1 MVVKV
6 MSSSPTMSSA
16 VMYNENKVKE
26 GEAVILAA
34 LNADEGLTVHETF
47 ARLERMNI
55 RSKDVSFHMSVNPA
69 EGERI
74 DEKALKEFV
83 SELMNGLGYGSQ
95 PYLIYRHDDIERRH
109 YHVVSVRTD
118 HQGKKIPDRQEQRK
132 CMNLL
137 EGLSQKY
144 GFRVGNGNAEALAE
158 IGINPSRF
166 DPQKGHVAAQFEAI
180 VQRCLSFRFT
190 SPEQFK
196 LLMQSHGV
204 SVSFRE
210 ANGGMAVLQGISKD
224 GKICTK
230 PVDERS
236 LSVAVCEDVQERI
249 ALSLSAD
256 KGPSREVEKVSRIV
270 SACLPYAESVK
281 GFEAMLER
289 KGITCCIRRK
299 DDGKIVGATFIDK
312 DTRCVFGS
320 SEIKTFKTTKLNDLE
335 PKVKNQENTRK
346 VSAGR
351 KM

>member
-1 MVVKV
+1 
-6 MSSSPTMSSA
+6 MSSSPTMNSA

-34 LNADEGLTVHETF
+34 LNADEGLTIHETF

-256 KGPSREVEKVSRIV
+256 KGPSREVEKVCRIV

-281 GFEAMLER
+281 GFETMLER

>member
-16 VMYNENKVKE
+16 VMYNDNKVKE

-83 SELMNGLGYGSQ
+83 SELMNGLGYGRQ
-95 PYLIYRHDDIERRH
+95 PDLIYRHDDIERRH

-118 HQGKKIPDRQEQRK
+118 HQGKKIPDRQEQRR

-256 KGPSREVEKVSRIV
+256 KGPSREVEKVCRIV

>member
-1 MVVKV
+1 
-6 MSSSPTMSSA
+6 MSSSPTMNSA

-34 LNADEGLTVHETF
+34 LNADEGLTIHETF

-256 KGPSREVEKVSRIV
+256 KGPSREVEKVCRIV

>member
-16 VMYNENKVKE
+16 VMYNDNKVKE

-83 SELMNGLGYGSQ
+83 SELMNGLGYGRQ

-256 KGPSREVEKVSRIV
+256 KGPSREVEKVCRIV

-289 KGITCCIRRK
+289 KGITCCIRCK